1 MSFSIGIVGLP
12 NVGKSTLFKAITK
25 KQVDIANYPF
35 CTIEPN
41 VGIVAVPDERLDVLT
56 QMSKSAKTIPT
67 TIEFYD
73 IAGLVKGAH
82 SGEGL
87 GNQFLSHIRE
97 VDAIVQV
104 VRVFGDSNI
113 IHTANKVDP
122 KSDIETINLELNFAD
137 MATVKK
143 RVDAV
148 AGRAKTGAKD
158 AKAEYD
164 FFSRLLAHLEKG
176 LPARD
181 FSRTEE
187 EKPVV
192 KQLNLLTDKPML
204 FVANTD
210 ESGPFDSESYQKYF
224 SPNDKPVVI
233 SAKIEAELS
242 ELPPEEAKEYMKEL
256 GINESGL
263 DRLIR
268 ASYELLGLITFLT
281 TGPEETRAW
290 TITKGALAPQ
300 AAGVIHT
307 DFEKGFIRSETISYN
322 DFIACG
328 GESGARDKGLLRLEG
343 KEYVVQDGDIMHFRF
358 A

>member
-97 VDAIVQV
+97 ADAIVQV

-113 IHTANKVDP
+113 IHTTNKVDP

-137 MATVKK
+137 MVTVKK

-158 AKAEYD
+158 AKQEYE

-204 FVANTD
+204 YVANTD
-210 ESGPFDSESYQKYF
+210 ESGPFDSVSYQKYF
-224 SPNDKPVVI
+224 SPNNKPVVI

-290 TITKGALAPQ
+290 TIKKGSSAPQ

-307 DFEKGFIRSETISYN
+307 DFEKGFIRAETISYN
-322 DFIACG
+322 DFTACG

-343 KEYVVQDGDIMHFRF
+343 KEYIVQDGDVILFFHN
-358 A
+358 

>member
-41 VGIVAVPDERLDVLT
+41 VGIVAVPDERLEALAR
-56 QMSKSAKTIPT
+56 MSKSAKIIPT

-97 VDAIVQV
+97 ADAIVQV

-122 KSDIETINLELNFAD
+122 KSDVETINLELTFAD

-143 RVDAV
+143 EQTRWR
-148 AGRAKTGAKD
+148 AGPRQERRMPKRNTIFFAPARAFGEGK
-158 AKAEYD
+158 
-164 FFSRLLAHLEKG
+164 
-176 LPARD
+176 PARD
-181 FSRTEE
+181 FQRTEE
-187 EKPVV
+187 ERPVV

-204 FVANTD
+204 YVANTD

-224 SPNDKPVVI
+224 SFNDKPVVI

-242 ELPPEEAKEYMKEL
+242 
-256 GINESGL
+256 G
-263 DRLIR
+263 
-268 ASYELLGLITFLT
+268 ASSQKKPKST
-281 TGPEETRAW
+281 
-290 TITKGALAPQ
+290 
-300 AAGVIHT
+300 
-307 DFEKGFIRSETISYN
+307 
-322 DFIACG
+322 
-328 GESGARDKGLLRLEG
+328 
-343 KEYVVQDGDIMHFRF
+343 
-358 A
+358 

>member
-97 VDAIVQV
+97 ADAIVQV

-113 IHTANKVDP
+113 IHTTNKVDP

-137 MATVKK
+137 MVTVKK

-158 AKAEYD
+158 AKQEYE

-204 FVANTD
+204 YVANTD
-210 ESGPFDSESYQKYF
+210 ESGPFDSVSYQKYF
-224 SPNDKPVVI
+224 SPNNKPVVI

-290 TITKGALAPQ
+290 TIKKGSSAPQ

-307 DFEKGFIRSETISYN
+307 DFEKGFIRAETISYN
-322 DFIACG
+322 DFTACG

-343 KEYVVQDGDIMHFRF
+343 KEYIVQDGDVMHFRF

>member
-1 MSFSIGIVGLP
+1 MSFSVGIVGLP

-41 VGIVAVPDERLDVLT
+41 VGIVAVPDKRLDILT
-56 QMSKSAKTIPT
+56 GMSKSAKIIPT

-97 VDAIVQV
+97 VEAIVQV
-104 VRVFGDSNI
+104 VRVFSDSNI
-113 IHTANKVDP
+113 IHTAGKVDP

-137 MATVKK
+137 QATVKK

-148 AGRAKTGAKD
+148 AGRARTGAKE
-158 AKAEYD
+158 AKQEHE
-164 FFSRLLAHLEKG
+164 FFSRLLAHLEQG
-176 LPARD
+176 LPVRD
-181 FSRTEE
+181 FQRTEE
-187 EKPVV
+187 EKSII
-192 KQLNLLTDKPML
+192 KQLNFLTDKPML
-204 FVANTD
+204 YVVNAD
-210 ESGPFDSESYQKYF
+210 ESGPFDPAEYKKYF
-224 SPNDKPVVI
+224 AANDKFIVI

-242 ELPPEEAKEYMKEL
+242 ELQPEEAKEYMKEL

-263 DRLIR
+263 DRLTEV
-268 ASYELLGLITFLT
+268 SYDLLGLITFLT

-290 TITKGALAPQ
+290 TVKKGATAPQ

-307 DFEKGFIRSETISYN
+307 DFEKGFIRAETISYD
-322 DFIACG
+322 DFISCG
-328 GESGARDKGLLRLEG
+328 GESGARDKGVLRLEG
-343 KEYVVQDGDIMHFRF
+343 KEYIMKDGDIVHFRF

>member
-56 QMSKSAKTIPT
+56 QMSKSAKTTPT

-97 VDAIVQV
+97 ADAIVQV

-113 IHTANKVDP
+113 IHTTNKVDP

-137 MATVKK
+137 MVTVKK

-158 AKAEYD
+158 AKQEYE

-204 FVANTD
+204 YVANTD
-210 ESGPFDSESYQKYF
+210 ESGPFDSVSYQKYF
-224 SPNDKPVVI
+224 SPNNNPVVI

-290 TITKGALAPQ
+290 TIKKGSSAPQ

-307 DFEKGFIRSETISYN
+307 DFEKGFIRAETISYN
-322 DFIACG
+322 DFTACG

-343 KEYVVQDGDIMHFRF
+343 KEYVVQDGNIMHFRF